1 LAQLEPIIAAID
13 STGGLEYAARLAQ
26 SESER
31 ALKALDALP
40 DTPYRKGLAALARF
54 AVAHTT

>member
-1 LAQLEPIIAAID
+1 LEPIVAAIE

-40 DTPYRKGLAALARF
+40 DTPYRTGLAALARF

>member
-1 LAQLEPIIAAID
+1 MSTLTYDQL
-13 STGGLEYAARLAQ
+13 GL
-26 SESER
+26 SPD

-40 DTPYRKGLAALARF
+40 DTPYRTGLAALARF